1 MHIDLI
7 AVPYDS
13 AHRGTRMG
21 AGPEHLL
28 RAGLPD
34 RLAEAG
40 HQVHVRVL
48 EATADSWR
56 AEIRTAFDLA
66 RGVADA
72 VRSARSTGA
81 FPLVLSGN
89 CGPAAL
95 GCVAGLGAS
104 PGILWFDAHGDF
116 NTPETTLG
124 GFLDGMALATVT
136 GRCWAQLSAGIPG
149 FRPVPESSV
158 ALVGARDL
166 DPLEAAAL
174 DQSEI
179 RQVRPAELRAE
190 LPTVLT
196 SVGRATTATYL
207 HLDLDVLDPG
217 EGRANA
223 FAPPGGLS
231 RADLAWAVGTI
242 AAWRPLGAASLTAFD
257 PDSDTTGL
265 ATKAA
270 LELGLRLAQAADP
283 ANRDEA
289 MVRTR

>member
-13 AHRGTRMG
+13 SHRGSRMG

-34 RLAEAG
+34 RLAEVG

-48 EATADSWR
+48 EAPADTWR

-66 RGVADA
+66 RGVASA
-72 VRSARSTGA
+72 VRDARASGA

-104 PGILWFDAHGDF
+104 PSILWFDAHGDF
-116 NTPETTLG
+116 NTPETTVG

-136 GRCWAQLSAGIPG
+136 GRCWTQLSAGIPD
-149 FRPVPESSV
+149 FRPVPDSSV
-158 ALVGARDL
+158 ALLGVRDL

-174 DQSEI
+174 DGSDVQ
-179 RQVRPAELRAE
+179 QVPPANLRAA
-190 LPTVLT
+190 LPSVLT
-196 SVGRATTATYL
+196 SVGRGTTATYL

-217 EGRANA
+217 EGRVNPYA
-223 FAPPGGLS
+223 APDGLT
-231 RADLAWAVGTI
+231 RADLAWAIGAI
-242 AAWRPLGAASLTAFD
+242 AASLPLSAASLTAFD
-257 PDSDTTGL
+257 PDSDTTGQ
-265 ATKAA
+265 AAKAA
-270 LELGLRLAQAADP
+270 LELGLGLVHAADP
-283 ANRDEA
+283 ARRAEVA
-289 MVRTR
+289 RRIR

>member
-1 MHIDLI
+1 MQIELI

-13 AHRGTRMG
+13 AHRARRMG

-34 RLAEAG
+34 RLAGAG

-48 EATADSWR
+48 EAPAGGWQ

-66 RGVADA
+66 RGVAEA
-72 VRSARSTGA
+72 VRNARSTGA

-95 GCVAGLGAS
+95 GCVAGLGGS
-104 PGILWFDAHGDF
+104 PGILWFDSHGDF
-116 NTPETTLG
+116 NTPDTTLG
-124 GFLDGMALATVT
+124 GFLDGMCLATVT
-136 GRCWAQLSAGIPG
+136 GRCWTQLSAAIPG
-149 FRPVPESSV
+149 FRPVRDSCV
-158 ALVGARDL
+158 ALLGVRDL

-179 RQVRPAELRAE
+179 LQVRPAELRAE
-190 LPTVLT
+190 LPAVLS
-196 SVGRATTATYL
+196 SVRRASTATYL

-223 FAPPGGLS
+223 FAAPEGPS
-231 RADLAWAVGTI
+231 RADLAWAIGAI
-242 AAWRPLGAASLTAFD
+242 AAERPLGAAALTSFD
-257 PDSDTTGL
+257 PDSDTSGKAL
-265 ATKAA
+265 NAA

-283 ANRDEA
+283 AKRDEA
-289 MVRTR
+289 VVPGR